1 MVDLKAGKSGA
12 APLGADS
19 AEIAELDEKAVAK
32 LLAAD
37 DPESIALLAGWLK
50 ANAKTF
56 SPAVAEADA
65 KKSGLSAEAACVVLD
80 ALLGRTTADEEA
92 TLKLVELCLQVI
104 ADRITASLTS
114 GAAAST
120 MQDDPLVSEA
130 VAVVTSNRRSR
141 HSETA
146 IACLAQAGPGG
157 ALVLA
162 RAFDAVRDTSQ
173 LYIVRRLQP
182 EDVIVLGDNVV
193 ASLAYSV
200 TRLAE
205 DLEGRTRDVVLAF
218 VEALGPVQGM
228 ESSEIS
234 VDEPLEPGT
243 HVFHARWGAGIV
255 LSANEESATI
265 DFSGAGTRTL
275 LRALTTLRRTE

>member
-1 MVDLKAGKSGA
+1 MVDLRAGNTGSA
-12 APLGADS
+12 AIDAAD
-19 AEIAELDEKAVAK
+19 IAELDDAAVVR
-32 LLAAD
+32 LLAAS
-37 DPESIALLAGWLK
+37 DPESVATLEAWLK
-50 ANAKTF
+50 VNAKTYA
-56 SPAVAEADA
+56 PVVELATQREG
-65 KKSGLSAEAACVVLD
+65 GLSAEAACAVLD
-80 ALLGRTTADEEA
+80 ALLRRTTADEET
-92 TLKLVELCLQVI
+92 TLRLVTQCLDII
-104 ADRITASLTS
+104 AGRITESLKS
-114 GAAAST
+114 GPPSVNGG
-120 MQDDPLVSEA
+120 QDDPLVSQA

-182 EDVIVLGDNVV
+182 EDVLVLGDNVV
-193 ASLAYSV
+193 ASLAHSV
-200 TRLAE
+200 EQLAE
-205 DLEGRTRDVVLAF
+205 TLEGRKRTVVLEFLA
-218 VEALGPVQGM
+218 ELGPVHGL
-228 ESSEIS
+228 ESSEIG

-243 HVFHARWGAGIV
+243 QVFHARWGAGIV

-275 LRALTTLRRTE
+275 LRALTTLRHTA